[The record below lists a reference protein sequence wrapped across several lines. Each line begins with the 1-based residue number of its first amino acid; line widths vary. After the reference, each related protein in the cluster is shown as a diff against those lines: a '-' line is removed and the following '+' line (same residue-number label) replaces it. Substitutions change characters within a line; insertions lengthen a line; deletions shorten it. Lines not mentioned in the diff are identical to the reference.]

1 MSSPLAPDQY
11 GAPGHFPTFGSS
23 TIALDH
29 VRVQGELEAL
39 ERRQAQYNSMD
50 KRATDLSKEV
60 KILQE
65 ALADFNTVL
74 DKVGRGTRGRR
85 KAAGVSAGRGTNV
98 GCAYERLVRLTH
110 EGRTWRP
117 RPTVLHYLTQHSV
130 TVSPNMLWRRR
141 RGVC

>member
-1 MSSPLAPDQY
+1 MSRPLAQHHIVPPRQLRTC
-11 GAPGHFPTFGSS
+11 GRPTVVP
-23 TIALDH
+23 DH

-74 DKVGRGTRGRR
+74 DKVGRGT
-85 KAAGVSAGRGTNV
+85 
-98 GCAYERLVRLTH
+98 
-110 EGRTWRP
+110 
-117 RPTVLHYLTQHSV
+117 Q
-130 TVSPNMLWRRR
+130 
-141 RGVC
+141 